1 MATGL
6 GLSGLLFRFFLRH
19 HRHHLAHRLGASRSA
34 LLAPGLESF
43 HMFLELAVIVRVF
56 EHRAHRRQDWLE
68 PFPDQPLLAG
78 IFEEKFFV
86 DQPAVHHAGR
96 HIPIGGHHA
105 HRGVLGAVRRT
116 DFHGVFH
123 GGRLEM
129 AEIPFARF
137 AHSRFPA
144 QIVKTQQ
151 QVGLFVRNFSHD
163 SLLSFISTKICCYWL
178 VLGLSDCK
186 DTLWE
191 WLSMIS
197 ESSKASLIL
206 RRSSRAAS
214 SLRFNTVRTCR
225 RITVPSRFRASTPST
240 RGPSTSAGDQ
250 VASLRNSVAT
260 RSRMEIAVLTS
271 SSAGTVMSTK
281 VCDQSRLKFETCPM
295 RLLGMETMAPAVLR
309 STVRRRVMCS
319 TRPVSPFTCSMSPSE
334 YWSSK
339 TMKIP
344 LIRSFNRLCAPKA
357 RATLSTPAVA
367 RAGAMSKPRIL
378 ITMSAAMTMMV
389 VVPMLCSK
397 SAMVRVCCSCIWP
410 ARVGVFAAC
419 TRRKVTARSTRI
431 SSTAIIAITTSRSP
445 IRPALS
451 VHCEMDSVIR

>member
-6 GLSGLLFRFFLRH
+6 GLSGLLFRFFRRH
-19 HRHHLAHRLGASRSA
+19 RRHHLAHRLGASRSA

-43 HMFLELAVIVRVF
+43 HMFLELAVIVRVL

-78 IFEEKFFV
+78 IFEEKT
-86 DQPAVHHAGR
+86 AVRPPGR
-96 HIPIGGHHA
+96 HIPIGDHHA

-151 QVGLFVRNFSHD
+151 QIGLFVRNFSHD
-163 SLLSFISTKICCYWL
+163 SLLSFISTKICGYWL
-178 VLGLSDCK
+178 VPGLSDCK

-271 SSAGTVMSTK
+271 SSAGTVMSTN
-281 VCDQSRLKFETCPM
+281 VCDQSRLRFETWPI
-295 RLLGMETMAPAVLR
+295 RLLGIETIAPAVLR
-309 STVRRRVMCS
+309 STVRRRVRCS

-334 YWSSK
+334 Y
-339 TMKIP
+339 
-344 LIRSFNRLCAPKA
+344 
-357 RATLSTPAVA
+357 
-367 RAGAMSKPRIL
+367 
-378 ITMSAAMTMMV
+378 
-389 VVPMLCSK
+389 
-397 SAMVRVCCSCIWP
+397 
-410 ARVGVFAAC
+410 
-419 TRRKVTARSTRI
+419 
-431 SSTAIIAITTSRSP
+431 
-445 IRPALS
+445 
-451 VHCEMDSVIR
+451 